1 MIQEFPVFLLTP
13 RHGLLHHAP
22 VQSGS
27 LAPSWAVWLQSYFGD
42 MPHAPAFRW
51 LRSYRA
57 KCNAEIQINF
67 KKIQRRYSSSCST
80 SHCSHSES
88 RGQHSRHCSNC
99 PAQATEET
107 ARLALQ
113 VRYLFIRG
121 KPLCQA
127 VACHS
132 PLVPFG
138 ETPETRYQS
147 AVDQP
152 PYAVRSQ
159 RPAATPPSKQPSA
172 SHSLC
177 PDVPAS
183 VYSPSANPVVEPPP
197 TFVGIMIPRFGS
209 VVSSVIYFQDA
220 AVYATCAI
228 AFL

>member
-132 PLVPFG
+132 PPG
-138 ETPETRYQS
+138 
-147 AVDQP
+147 AVWRNARDDSP
-152 PYAVRSQ
+152 ARA
-159 RPAATPPSKQPSA
+159 RPAKVRIQNPEASPRSIAQIAQRKPLSLSRCSCICIQSISK
-172 SHSLC
+172 
-177 PDVPAS
+177 
-183 VYSPSANPVVEPPP
+183 
-197 TFVGIMIPRFGS
+197 
-209 VVSSVIYFQDA
+209 SSG
-220 AVYATCAI
+220 
-228 AFL
+228 

>member
-1 MIQEFPVFLLTP
+1 MIQSLSSRIFLQYRFNCESSFLDTGVSGFSTHSASWPTAPCARPVRLL
-13 RHGLLHHAP
+13 
-22 VQSGS
+22 GS
-27 LAPSWAVWLQSYFGD
+27 QLGGVASIVFWD

-138 ETPETRYQS
+138 ETPETIAQY
-147 AVDQP
+147 VFDQP
-152 PYAVRSQ
+152 LTASRIQ
-159 RPAATPPSKQPSA
+159 RPADA
-172 SHSLC
+172 
-177 PDVPAS
+177 
-183 VYSPSANPVVEPPP
+183 P
-197 TFVGIMIPRFGS
+197 T
-209 VVSSVIYFQDA
+209 YK
-220 AVYATCAI
+220 
-228 AFL
+228 

>member
-1 MIQEFPVFLLTP
+1 MSPRFLIQEFPVFLLTP

-27 LAPSWAVWLQSYFGD
+27 LAPGWAVWLQSYFGD

-113 VRYLFIRG
+113 VRYLFIYKGKAPLSGCCLPFTPGAVRRNARDDIPGRG
-121 KPLCQA
+121 RPAMARTQNPEASRRAIVQTAQRKPL
-127 VACHS
+127 
-132 PLVPFG
+132 
-138 ETPETRYQS
+138 
-147 AVDQP
+147 
-152 PYAVRSQ
+152 
-159 RPAATPPSKQPSA
+159 
-172 SHSLC
+172 SL
-177 PDVPAS
+177 S
-183 VYSPSANPVVEPPP
+183 
-197 TFVGIMIPRFGS
+197 
-209 VVSSVIYFQDA
+209 
-220 AVYATCAI
+220 
-228 AFL
+228 

>member
-1 MIQEFPVFLLTP
+1 MSPRFLIQEFPVFLLTP

-22 VQSGS
+22 VQSDS

-57 KCNAEIQINF
+57 KCNAEIQIISR
-67 KKIQRRYSSSCST
+67 KSRDDIPVRVRPAIVRIQNPEASIRAIV
-80 SHCSHSES
+80 
-88 RGQHSRHCSNC
+88 QI
-99 PAQATEET
+99 AQRKPQRKT

-138 ETPETRYQS
+138 ETPETILQP
-147 AVDQP
+147 AVAQP
-152 PYAVRSQ
+152 
-159 RPAATPPSKQPSA
+159 
-172 SHSLC
+172 
-177 PDVPAS
+177 
-183 VYSPSANPVVEPPP
+183 
-197 TFVGIMIPRFGS
+197 
-209 VVSSVIYFQDA
+209 
-220 AVYATCAI
+220 
-228 AFL
+228 